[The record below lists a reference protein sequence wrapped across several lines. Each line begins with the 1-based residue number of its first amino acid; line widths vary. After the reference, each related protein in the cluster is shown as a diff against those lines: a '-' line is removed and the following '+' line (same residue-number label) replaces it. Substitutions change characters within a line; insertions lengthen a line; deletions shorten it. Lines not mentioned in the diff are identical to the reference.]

1 MRQEFFYCSKCLN
14 TTVLLYYT
22 ILYTTVPLKYWLLNQ
37 LHCAV
42 LYKQLNIL

>member
-22 ILYTTVPLKYWLLNQ
+22 IYYSPFKVL
-37 LHCAV
+37 AAESV